1 MGMETKTP
9 TPTGIGMAKQLNSVS
24 DTKGEESKEENS
36 SLVRDE
42 DQYTKPQGSVENEAG
57 SEEQGVLQEESGAQC
72 LRIGLHA
79 KVLRGESGKTVGDM
93 GGPTVPKTL

>member
-9 TPTGIGMAKQLNSVS
+9 KPTGIDMAKQLNSVS

-42 DQYTKPQGSVENEAG
+42 D
-57 SEEQGVLQEESGAQC
+57 
-72 LRIGLHA
+72 
-79 KVLRGESGKTVGDM
+79 
-93 GGPTVPKTL
+93 